1 VCVYVCVC
9 VCVRA
14 CVHVYVCVCVR
25 ACARAQAYYTH
36 IPLVLICAADTA
48 IKAVVRGFQICRYKI
63 SSEIFFLYVLQVQPS
78 KLLFVGFR
86 SADIKPL
93 REAAVKAL
101 SGRYYPI
108 CTYTYIRASYIY
120 KHHIH
125 VHTYVHHTYT
135 NITFIRDLI
144 GRYYEIS

>member
-1 VCVYVCVC
+1 MRVCVCARVRVCVCARARVCVYVCVC
-9 VCVRA
+9 VCVCVCA

-48 IKAVVRGFQICRYKI
+48 IKAVVRGFQICRCKI

-101 SGRYYPI
+101 SGRYYHL
-108 CTYTYIRASYIY
+108 CTYTSHRMCSLTIEC
-120 KHHIH
+120 
-125 VHTYVHHTYT
+125 V
-135 NITFIRDLI
+135 LLQ
-144 GRYYEIS
+144 